1 MFKTIIILF
10 TICCCLS
17 NEITAKTILSQV
29 RQPVQI
35 LRQPS
40 ENLRQLQR
48 DLRHPDGKIS
58 RGPQN
63 ISRHQSW
70 QQSSNASIR
79 PKQHFG
85 FETEMSSRLIA
96 KNVRFIYHCS
106 VTILCDLLHFGQL
119 FQTLPTFL
127 GNFCKGVK
135 ILHFSGEIVFG
146 QLLSTFGNFLLVTLF
161 IRQHS
166 LSPISDA
173 FCQQIVIFL
182 HYANDSNSLFN
193 INKQNFFSLL

>member
-58 RGPQN
+58 RGQQN

-106 VTILCDLLHFGQL
+106 VTILGDLLHFGQL
-119 FQTLPTFL
+119 F
-127 GNFCKGVK
+127 
-135 ILHFSGEIVFG
+135 
-146 QLLSTFGNFLLVTLF
+146 LVTLF